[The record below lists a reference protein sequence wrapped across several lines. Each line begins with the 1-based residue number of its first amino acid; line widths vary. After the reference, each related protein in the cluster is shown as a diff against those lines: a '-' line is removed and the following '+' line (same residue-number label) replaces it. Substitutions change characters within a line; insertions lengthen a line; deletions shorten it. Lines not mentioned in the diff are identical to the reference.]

1 MLDQHVV
8 AAIPIDLTRVVSI
21 GKPVVRARYEFAEV
35 DAPGLGGCLDAW
47 VARLGL
53 GTLSSR
59 RSTHTRPQGPFRAS
73 GVVDDG

>member
-35 DAPGLGGCLDAW
+35 DAPGLGGCLDA
-47 VARLGL
+47 
-53 GTLSSR
+53 
-59 RSTHTRPQGPFRAS
+59 
-73 GVVDDG
+73 